1 MKMDGLFNV
10 YKEEGMTSHDVVAKM
25 RKILKTKTIG
35 HTGTLDPNATGV
47 LVVAVGR
54 ATKVIEYMEN
64 DDKVYNAE
72 LTLGIVTDTEDIW
85 GNILSSNDI
94 KNFDLTYEKISN
106 AIKSFIGKQVQVPP
120 MYSALK
126 VNGKRLYELA
136 REGKEIERK
145 GREIEIFDINNIT
158 QNEGKISFTVHC
170 SKGTYIRTLCKD
182 IGEKIGCGATMSKLE
197 RIKAGRFSCS
207 FSSKLTEIEK
217 EPEKYIIDFETVLED
232 FPILNLEENEAKLYK
247 NGVRFSKNGYCDGL
261 YRVYIENE
269 LYGICIVMGGIV
281 KSSKKIV

>member
-1 MKMDGLFNV
+1 MKMDGLFNI

-25 RKILKTKTIG
+25 RKILKTKTVG

-47 LVVAVGR
+47 LVIAVGR

-72 LTLGIVTDTEDIW
+72 LTLGITTDTEDIW
-85 GNILSSNDI
+85 GNVLETVDV
-94 KNFDLTYEKISN
+94 KGLDLDFERVSQI
-106 AIKSFIGKQVQVPP
+106 IKSFIGKQLQVPP

-126 VNGKRLYELA
+126 VNGKKLYELA

-145 GREIEIFDINNIT
+145 GREIEIFDINNIKQT
-158 QNEGKISFTVHC
+158 GEKIAFTVHC

-197 RIKAGRFSCS
+197 RVKAGNFYIDETA
-207 FSSKLTEIEK
+207 KLSEVEN
-217 EPEKYIIDFETVLED
+217 EPERYVKDFEIVLKK
-232 FPILNLEENEAKLYK
+232 FPILSLDKNDATLYK
-247 NGVRFSKNGYCDGL
+247 NGVKLLKKGLENGI
-261 YRVYIENE
+261 YRVYIEDK
-269 LYGICIVMGGIV
+269 LYGTCTVLNGII
-281 KSSKKIV
+281 KSAKKIS